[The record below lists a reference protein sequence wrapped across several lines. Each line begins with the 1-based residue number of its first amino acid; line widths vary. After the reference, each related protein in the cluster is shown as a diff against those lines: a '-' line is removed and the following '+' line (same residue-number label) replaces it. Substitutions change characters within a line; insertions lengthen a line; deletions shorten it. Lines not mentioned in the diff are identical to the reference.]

1 MSTSKWA
8 YDPRRCDGQ
17 PCPGDCDHCTRWQ
30 EDEEEEEYVK
40 TKDVWVTLKKYLK
53 IPGGEEADKDEVI
66 QALLEQIPRQL
77 TCRDCARRNKDCPL
91 QVWCG
96 PQDDDFCSRGVPKE

>member
-17 PCPGDCDHCTRWQ
+17 PCPGDCDRCTRWQ
-30 EDEEEEEYVK
+30 EDEEEARPKVY
-40 TKDVWVTLKKYLK
+40 
-53 IPGGEEADKDEVI
+53 
-66 QALLEQIPRQL
+66 
-77 TCRDCARRNKDCPL
+77 CRDCARRHKDCPL

-96 PQDDDFCSRGVPKE
+96 PLDDDYCSRGVPKG

>member
-17 PCPGDCDHCTRWQ
+17 PCPGDCDRCTRWQ
-30 EDEEEEEYVK
+30 HDEWLEDESTVGESIPSEETRIKVVY
-40 TKDVWVTLKKYLK
+40 
-53 IPGGEEADKDEVI
+53 
-66 QALLEQIPRQL
+66 
-77 TCRDCARRNKDCPL
+77 CRDCAKRHNGCPL

-96 PQDDDFCSRGVPKE
+96 PLDDDYCSRGVPKE

>member
-30 EDEEEEEYVK
+30 EDEEEARPKVY
-40 TKDVWVTLKKYLK
+40 
-53 IPGGEEADKDEVI
+53 
-66 QALLEQIPRQL
+66 
-77 TCRDCARRNKDCPL
+77 CRDCARRNKDCPL